1 MVVRL
6 SKHLK
11 LRIKVRRIDQRLPLK
26 VIEESQEIY
35 FDKETK
41 HWVAVKEEQYAGKTR
56 PMIAIFD
63 KINGDVEIITVYPSN
78 KKEIESRIKRG
89 RWIYEKTKN

>member
-1 MVVRL
+1 MV
-6 SKHLK
+6 
-11 LRIKVRRIDQRLPLK
+11 
-26 VIEESQEIY
+26 
-35 FDKETK
+35 
-41 HWVAVKEEQYAGKTR
+41 
-56 PMIAIFD
+56 AIFD